1 MFKNN
6 GQLILASGSPRR
18 KRFLEGMGLDFTVAV
33 ADVPEVPHDGEL
45 PDEFVRRLAKDKALA
60 VGVDHPEA
68 WVIGADTAVVL
79 DNLIL
84 GKPRDPDDGLAMLT
98 MLAGRIHEVWT
109 GFAICRGSSE
119 VVSRAVCTEVKFVK
133 AGQDLLS
140 AYVATGEPLDKAGAY
155 GIQGQGGGLV
165 ERIDGSYSNVVGLPL
180 AELIEELL
188 KLGAIAPGTD

>member
-1 MFKNN
+1 MFKTN

-18 KRFLEGMGLDFTVAV
+18 RRFLEGIGLDFIVAA
-33 ADVPEVPHDGEL
+33 ADVPEVPLAGEL
-45 PDEFVRRLAKDKALA
+45 PDDFVRRLAKEKALA
-60 VGVDHPEA
+60 VGVDYPGS

-79 DNLIL
+79 DKVIL
-84 GKPRDPDDGLAMLT
+84 GKPRDTDDALAMLT
-98 MLAGRIHEVWT
+98 MLAGRTHEVWT
-109 GFAICRGSSE
+109 GFSVCRTSSE

-133 AGQDLLS
+133 AGRDALA

-155 GIQGQGGGLV
+155 GIQGQGGVLV

-188 KLGAIAPGTD
+188 KLGAIAPDNE